1 MKSINLK
8 NKKAQHEIIGF
19 VIIVVIV
26 AVIGVIFLG
35 IYLRP
40 QPIVQ
45 TKDVEINNLLISSSK
60 YTTDCYKDAEPNYR
74 TLEDLVLDCYQFKRC
89 GDGISS
95 CVILNQT
102 YSELLSKVWL
112 TSNFGAVRYYE
123 IKAYYQGNLT
133 DAGTKKPEFFK
144 LESGNF
150 SGCITTKAGQKI
162 TSLSNPEE
170 SVITE
175 LKVCFGS

>member
-1 MKSINLK
+1 MQIKD
-8 NKKAQHEIIGF
+8 KKAQQEIVGF
-19 VIIVVIV
+19 IIIVVII

-40 QPIVQ
+40 QAIVS
-45 TKDVEINNLLISSSK
+45 TEDVEINNLLISSSK
-60 YTTDCYKDAEPNYR
+60 YTTDCYKDSEPNYR
-74 TLEDLVLDCYQFKRC
+74 TLEDLVLDCYQVKRC
-89 GDGISS
+89 GTGVSS
-95 CVILNQT
+95 CVVLNQT

-112 TSNFGAVRYYE
+112 ASNLGAVRYYE
-123 IKAYYQGNLT
+123 LKAYYQGNLT
-133 DAGTKKPEFFK
+133 DSGTRKPEFFK

-150 SGCITTKAGQKI
+150 SGCMTLKAGQKI

-170 SVITE
+170 SIVTE